1 MAEGWRLVAWVDA
14 SSEAS
19 VLAGLAQV
27 AAAGT
32 GAAGADMRVLA
43 AGVRHWL
50 EADGERRLLV
60 FDNAADLDVLR
71 PFLPAGGA
79 AQVII
84 TSSHRSAEG
93 LGVPVPVDV
102 FGEGEALAFLAERTR
117 LVDEVGGGSWRA
129 SWGSCRWGWLRR
141 RL

>member
-1 MAEGWRLVAWVDA
+1 MAWVDA

-60 FDNAADLDVLR
+60 FDTR
-71 PFLPAGGA
+71 PTWTCCGRSCPRAG
-79 AQVII
+79 
-84 TSSHRSAEG
+84 
-93 LGVPVPVDV
+93 
-102 FGEGEALAFLAERTR
+102 
-117 LVDEVGGGSWRA
+117 
-129 SWGSCRWGWLRR
+129 RR
-141 RL
+141 R